1 MIEMFMKNLVVGFFA
16 IVTAMALFKP
26 TKETKDRLQDEF
38 DEAFDDEPFDAS
50 SPFDLFCS
58 LFAVVFWLTCWPYFV
73 YLRIKDSK

>member
-26 TKETKDRLQDEF
+26 TKEAKKKPQDEIDDEF
-38 DEAFDDEPFDAS
+38 DNEPFDVS

-58 LFAVVFWLTCWPYFV
+58 LFAAVFWLTCWPYFV
-73 YLRIKDSK
+73 YLIIKDSK